1 MILKQAHMLKYIISF
16 CLFITSLSNV
26 AQEKEALDTVSN
38 KTAYGLRLGIDISK
52 PIMGMIYSNSSGL
65 EFVADYRITK
75 NWYIAAEFGNQE
87 EITVEDYTNTTSKGS
102 FYKIG
107 VNYNAYDNWL
117 DMNNEIFVGFRY
129 ATSAFEQTLNS
140 FTSNTGSDYF
150 SGNPVTTSKTTKGLT
165 AHWTEFVLGI
175 KVETFKNLFLG
186 FSFSY
191 KIILSLDQPTNF
203 KTLYV
208 PGFNRVFETETGFGF
223 NYTISYT
230 IPFIS
235 K

>member
-1 MILKQAHMLKYIISF
+1 MLKYFISF
-16 CLFITSLSNV
+16 CLLLISISNV
-26 AQEKEALDTVSN
+26 AQEKEDLDSISN
-38 KTAYGLRLGIDISK
+38 KTSYGLRLGIDISK
-52 PIMGMIYSNSSGL
+52 PIIGMIDSNSSGL

-75 NWYIAAEFGNQE
+75 NWYIATEFGTQE
-87 EITVEDYTNTTSKGS
+87 EITVEDYTNSTSKGS

-117 DMNNEIFVGFRY
+117 NMNNEIFIGFRY
-129 ATSAFEQTLNS
+129 AISNFQQTLNS
-140 FTSNTGSDYF
+140 FTSNTGNDYF
-150 SGNPVTTSKTTKGLT
+150 PGSTNSTSITTKGLK
-165 AHWTEFVLGI
+165 AHWTEFVLGL

-191 KIILSLDQPTNF
+191 KIMLSLEHPTNF

>member
-1 MILKQAHMLKYIISF
+1 MLKYFISF
-16 CLFITSLSNV
+16 CLVITTISNF
-26 AQEKEALDTVSN
+26 AQEKESKDSISIKNT
-38 KTAYGLRLGIDISK
+38 YGFRLGIDISK
-52 PIMGMIYSNSSGL
+52 PIMGMIDSNSSGL
-65 EFVADYRITK
+65 EFVADYRISK
-75 NWYIAAEFGNQE
+75 NWYIAAELGTQK
-87 EITVEDYTNTTSKGS
+87 EITVEDYSNSTSNGS

-107 VNYNAYDNWL
+107 FNYNAYENWL

-129 ATSAFEQTLNS
+129 ATSSFEQTLNS
-140 FTSNTGSDYF
+140 YTSNTGSDYF
-150 SGNPVTTSKTTKGLT
+150 SGNTLSTPITTKGLN
-165 AHWTEFVLGI
+165 AHWTEFVMGI

-191 KIILSLDQPTNF
+191 KIMLSLKQPTNF

-223 NYTISYT
+223 NYTVSYT

>member
-1 MILKQAHMLKYIISF
+1 MFKYFISF
-16 CLFITSLSNV
+16 CLILTSLSNF
-26 AQEKEALDTVSN
+26 AQEKEASDSIST
-38 KTAYGLRLGIDISK
+38 KTSYGLRLGIDISK
-52 PIMGMIYSNSSGL
+52 PIMGMIDSNSSGL
-65 EFVADYRITK
+65 EFVADYRISK
-75 NWYIAAEFGNQE
+75 NWYIATEFGTQE
-87 EITVEDYTNTTSKGS
+87 EITVEDYTNSTSKGS

-140 FTSNTGSDYF
+140 YNSNTGSDYF
-150 SGNPVTTSKTTKGLT
+150 SGNTISTPITTKGLH
-165 AHWTEFVLGI
+165 AHWTEFVMGI
-175 KVETFKNLFLG
+175 KVETLNNLFLG

-191 KIILSLDQPTNF
+191 KIMLSLEHPTNF

>member
-1 MILKQAHMLKYIISF
+1 MKTLHTLKYTIS
-16 CLFITSLSNV
+16 LLILMVSLQTFS
-26 AQEKEALDTVSN
+26 QEKDSVTYKSP
-38 KTAYGLRLGIDISK
+38 YGLRLGIDISK
-52 PIMGMIYSNSSGL
+52 PIMGMLDSNSSGI
-65 EFVADYRITK
+65 EFTADYRISK
-75 NWYIAAEFGNQE
+75 NWFIATEFGNQE
-87 EITVEDYTNTTSKGS
+87 EITVEDYTNSTAKGN
-102 FYKIG
+102 FVKIG
-107 VNYNAYDNWL
+107 VNYNAYKNWL

-140 FTSNTGSDYF
+140 YRVNTGNDYF
-150 SGNPVTTSKTTKGLT
+150 IGDNMDTPITTKGLN

-175 KVETFKNLFLG
+175 KAETLKNLYLG

-191 KIILSLDQPTNF
+191 KIMLSLKHPNNF

-230 IPFIS
+230 IPFVN

>member
-1 MILKQAHMLKYIISF
+1 MLKYIISF
-16 CLFITSLSNV
+16 CLILASVSGFS
-26 AQEKEALDTVSN
+26 QEKKANDSIAN

-52 PIMGMIYSNSSGL
+52 PIMGVINSSSSGI
-65 EFVADYRITK
+65 EFVADYRIK
-75 NWYIAAEFGNQE
+75 KKWYIAAEFGIQE
-87 EITVEDYTNTTSKGS
+87 EITVEDYTNSTSKGS

-107 VNYNAYDNWL
+107 INYNAYQNWL

-129 ATSAFEQTLNS
+129 ATSIFEQTLNS
-140 FTSNTGSDYF
+140 YSSNTGSDYF
-150 SGNPVTTSKTTKGLT
+150 AGNTISTPITTKDLN
-165 AHWTEFVLGI
+165 AHWAEFVMGI

-191 KIILSLDQPTNF
+191 KIMFSLKHPDNF

-208 PGFNRVFETETGFGF
+208 PGFNSVFETETGFGF
-223 NYTISYT
+223 NYTVSYI
-230 IPFIS
+230 IPFFS

>member
-1 MILKQAHMLKYIISF
+1 MLKYFISF
-16 CLFITSLSNV
+16 CLVITTISNF
-26 AQEKEALDTVSN
+26 AQEKESKDSISIKNT
-38 KTAYGLRLGIDISK
+38 YGFRLGIDISK
-52 PIMGMIYSNSSGL
+52 PIMGMIDSNSSGL
-65 EFVADYRITK
+65 EFVADYRISK
-75 NWYIAAEFGNQE
+75 NWYIAAELGTQK
-87 EITVEDYTNTTSKGS
+87 EITVEDYTNSTSNGS

-107 VNYNAYDNWL
+107 FNYNAYENWL

-129 ATSAFEQTLNS
+129 ATSSFEQTLNS
-140 FTSNTGSDYF
+140 YTSNTESDYF
-150 SGNPVTTSKTTKGLT
+150 SGNTLSTPITTKGLN
-165 AHWTEFVLGI
+165 AHWTEFVMGI

-191 KIILSLDQPTNF
+191 KIMLSLKQPTNF

-223 NYTISYT
+223 NYTVSYT

>member
-1 MILKQAHMLKYIISF
+1 MLKYFISF
-16 CLFITSLSNV
+16 CLVITTISNF
-26 AQEKEALDTVSN
+26 AQEKESKDSISIKN
-38 KTAYGLRLGIDISK
+38 MYGLRLGIDISK
-52 PIMGMIYSNSSGL
+52 PIMGMIDSNSSGL
-65 EFVADYRITK
+65 EFVADYRISK
-75 NWYIAAEFGNQE
+75 NWYIAAELGTQK
-87 EITVEDYTNTTSKGS
+87 EITVEDYTNSTSNGS

-107 VNYNAYDNWL
+107 FNYNAYENWL

-129 ATSAFEQTLNS
+129 AISSFEQTLNS
-140 FTSNTGSDYF
+140 YTSNTESDYF
-150 SGNPVTTSKTTKGLT
+150 SGNTLSTPITTKGLN
-165 AHWTEFVLGI
+165 AHWTEFVMGI

-191 KIILSLDQPTNF
+191 KIMLSLKQPTNF

-223 NYTISYT
+223 NYTVSYT

>member
-1 MILKQAHMLKYIISF
+1 MFKYFISF
-16 CLFITSLSNV
+16 CLILTSLSNF
-26 AQEKEALDTVSN
+26 AQEKEASDSIST

-52 PIMGMIYSNSSGL
+52 PITGMIDSNSSGL
-65 EFVADYRITK
+65 EFVADYRISK
-75 NWYIAAEFGNQE
+75 NWYIATEFGTQE
-87 EITVEDYTNTTSKGS
+87 EITVEDYTNSTSKGS

-129 ATSAFEQTLNS
+129 ATSTFEQTLNS
-140 FTSNTGSDYF
+140 YNSNTGSDYF
-150 SGNPVTTSKTTKGLT
+150 AGNTISTPITTKGLH
-165 AHWTEFVLGI
+165 AHWTEFVMGI
-175 KVETFKNLFLG
+175 KVETLNNLFLG

-191 KIILSLDQPTNF
+191 KIMLSLEHPTNF

>member
-1 MILKQAHMLKYIISF
+1 MLKYFISCCLII
-16 CLFITSLSNV
+16 TTLSNF
-26 AQEKEALDTVSN
+26 AQEVETKDSITYKSV
-38 KTAYGLRLGIDISK
+38 YGLRLGIDISK
-52 PIMGMIYSNSSGL
+52 PIMGMIDSNSSGL
-65 EFVADYRITK
+65 ELVADYRIAK
-75 NWYIAAEFGNQE
+75 NWYIAGEFGTQE
-87 EITVEDYTNTTSKGS
+87 EITKEDYTNSTSKGS

-129 ATSAFEQTLNS
+129 ATSAFEQTLNNYS
-140 FTSNTGSDYF
+140 SNTGSDYF
-150 SGNPVTTSKTTKGLT
+150 SGNTNSVGLT
-165 AHWTEFVLGI
+165 TTDLNAHWAEFVLGL

-191 KIILSLDQPTNF
+191 KVMFSLEHPTNF

>member
-1 MILKQAHMLKYIISF
+1 MLKYFISF
-16 CLFITSLSNV
+16 CLVITTISNF
-26 AQEKEALDTVSN
+26 AQEKESKDSISIKN
-38 KTAYGLRLGIDISK
+38 MYGLRLGIDISK
-52 PIMGMIYSNSSGL
+52 PIMGMIDSNSSGL
-65 EFVADYRITK
+65 EFVADYRISK
-75 NWYIAAEFGNQE
+75 NWYIAAELGTQK
-87 EITVEDYTNTTSKGS
+87 EITVEDYTNSTSNGS

-107 VNYNAYDNWL
+107 FNYNAYENWL

-129 ATSAFEQTLNS
+129 ATSSFEQTLNS
-140 FTSNTGSDYF
+140 YTSNTESDYF
-150 SGNPVTTSKTTKGLT
+150 SGNTLSTPITTKGLN
-165 AHWTEFVLGI
+165 AHWTEFVMGI

-191 KIILSLDQPTNF
+191 KIMLSLKQPTNF

-223 NYTISYT
+223 NYTVSYT

>member
-1 MILKQAHMLKYIISF
+1 MLKYFINL
-16 CLFITSLSNV
+16 CLLLSTLSNF
-26 AQEKEALDTVSN
+26 AQEKEAKDSISN

-52 PIMGMIYSNSSGL
+52 PIMGMIDSNSNGL

-75 NWYIAAEFGNQE
+75 NWYIAAEFGTQK
-87 EITVEDYTNTTSKGS
+87 EITVEDYTNSTSKGS

-129 ATSAFEQTLNS
+129 ATSVFEQTLNS
-140 FTSNTGSDYF
+140 YTSNTGSDYF
-150 SGNPVTTSKTTKGLT
+150 SGNTITTSLTTKDLN
-165 AHWTEFVLGI
+165 AHWTEFVMGI
-175 KVETFKNLFLG
+175 KAETFKNLFLG

-191 KIILSLDQPTNF
+191 KIMLSVAHPTNF

-208 PGFNRVFETETGFGF
+208 PGFNRVFQTETGFGF
-223 NYTISYT
+223 NYTISYI

>member
-1 MILKQAHMLKYIISF
+1 MFKYFISF
-16 CLFITSLSNV
+16 CLILTSLSNF
-26 AQEKEALDTVSN
+26 AQEKEANDSIST

-52 PIMGMIYSNSSGL
+52 PIMGMIDSNSSGL
-65 EFVADYRITK
+65 ELVADYRISK
-75 NWYIAAEFGNQE
+75 NWYIASEFGTQE
-87 EITVEDYTNTTSKGS
+87 EITVEDYTNSTSKGN
-102 FYKIG
+102 FIKIG
-107 VNYNAYDNWL
+107 FNYNAYQNWL

-140 FTSNTGSDYF
+140 YNSNTGSDYF
-150 SGNPVTTSKTTKGLT
+150 TGNTISTPETTKGLH

-191 KIILSLDQPTNF
+191 KIMLSLEHPTNF